1 MDFKEVFV
9 KIFDQNREI
18 VLCAVGTAAVALLG
32 LGLVYKYTSPEKKLT
47 RVGVV
52 TQLLVHPMKSGKA
65 VSVETAECLRMGVKY
80 GELRD
85 RWVIVESM
93 HFCFSVTQFIL
104 TQMNQYTIIN

>member
-18 VLCAVGTAAVALLG
+18 VLCAVGTAVALLG
-32 LGLVYKYTSPEKKLT
+32 LGLVYKHTSPQKKLT

-52 TQLLVHPMKSGKA
+52 TQLLVHPLKSGKA

-85 RWVIVESM
+85 R
-93 HFCFSVTQFIL
+93 
-104 TQMNQYTIIN
+104 